1 MVASDNKPSAR
12 TAEAYITVIVIRN
25 PNAPVCT
32 QKNSQLEMSEYEQL
46 NKALLRITA
55 TDMDAATVCYHW
67 FIAVFMTNVSLLFI
81 LWRTV
86 KNVL

>member
-1 MVASDNKPSAR
+1 MYSHCILLPLIFFLSILLFKIQFTVVASDNKPSAR

-55 TDMDAATVCYHW
+55 TDMDAATVCSH
-67 FIAVFMTNVSLLFI
+67 
-81 LWRTV
+81 
-86 KNVL
+86 